1 MGILSWIL
9 LGGVAGWFASLL
21 MGERQGFA
29 TNVIIGV
36 IGAVLAGF
44 FFSRFGGASVTGL
57 NLSSF
62 FVALVG
68 SLLLV
73 ALCRALRGPQVS

>member
-1 MGILSWIL
+1 MGLLGWII

-21 MGERQGFA
+21 LGERQGCV
-29 TNVIIGV
+29 TNILVGIL
-36 IGAVLAGF
+36 GALGAGF
-44 FFSRFGGASVTGL
+44 FFSRFGGAPVTGL

-68 SLLLV
+68 SLLLIAFV
-73 ALCRALRGPQVS
+73 RALRGPQAS